1 MEICLTSLVVLN
13 NLVVVQYNL
22 MGCAMQM
29 PAKSI
34 DEIRAASRTIV
45 RELGFMRPTLAGTA
59 YSASAVHALLEID
72 AQGMVAAAHLVSA
85 LGLEK
90 SSVSRMLSKLIA
102 AGEIAESATPE
113 DARLKQLTL
122 TGKGKALVKRIHA
135 YGRNQV
141 TTAMAHMNPS
151 QQQAVA
157 QGLSEYARAL
167 KASHGT
173 QSSAAL
179 DTVQIVS
186 GYRPG
191 LVGRVAEMHAAFY
204 SKHSGFGQFFESQ
217 VATGIAEFTG
227 RLGEPCNGVWTAI
240 QNDRIVGSIAIDG
253 QDLGNNQA
261 HLRWFILDDGCR
273 GGGIGRK
280 LIGTALDFCDRFGFP
295 ECQLWTFKGLD
306 AARKLYESVGFK
318 LVHEEDGQQWGSI
331 VTEQQFTRIK
341 PASSHQP
348 G

>member
-1 MEICLTSLVVLN
+1 
-13 NLVVVQYNL
+13 
-22 MGCAMQM
+22 MQM

-34 DEIRAASRTIV
+34 DEIRSASRTIV

-72 AQGMVAAAHLVSA
+72 AQGGVAAAHLVTA

-90 SSVSRMLSKLIA
+90 SSVSRMLAKLIA
-102 AGEIAESATPE
+102 AGDIAESASAE

-122 TGKGKALVKRIHA
+122 TGQGKALVKKIHA

-141 TTAMAHMNPS
+141 TSAMAYLNPS

-167 KASHGT
+167 KASRGA
-173 QSSAAL
+173 QSAAAR
-179 DTVQIVS
+179 DTVQIVP

-191 LVGRVAEMHAAFY
+191 LVGRVAEMHAVFY
-204 SKHSGFGQFFESQ
+204 SRHSGFGQFFESQ
-217 VATGIAEFTG
+217 VATGIAEFAG

-253 QDLGNNQA
+253 QDLGNRQA

-273 GGGIGRK
+273 GSGTGRK
-280 LIGTALDFCDRFGFP
+280 LIDAALDFCDRFGFSA
-295 ECQLWTFKGLD
+295 CQLWTFKGLD

-318 LVHEEDGQQWGSI
+318 LVHEEAGHQWGSI
-331 VTEQQFTRIK
+331 VTEQQFTRVK
-341 PASSHQP
+341 PTA
-348 G
+348 

>member
-1 MEICLTSLVVLN
+1 
-13 NLVVVQYNL
+13 
-22 MGCAMQM
+22 MQM

-34 DEIRAASRTIV
+34 DEIRSASRTIV

-72 AQGMVAAAHLVSA
+72 AQGGVAAAHLVTA

-90 SSVSRMLSKLIA
+90 SSVSRMLAKLIA
-102 AGEIAESATPE
+102 AGDIAESASAE

-122 TGKGKALVKRIHA
+122 TGQGKALVKKIHA

-141 TTAMAHMNPS
+141 TSAMAHLNPS

-167 KASHGT
+167 KASRGA
-173 QSSAAL
+173 QAAAAR
-179 DTVQIVS
+179 DTVQIVP

-204 SKHSGFGQFFESQ
+204 SRHSGFGQFFESQ
-217 VATGIAEFTG
+217 VATGMAEFVG
-227 RLGEPCNGVWTAI
+227 RLSEPCNGVWTAI
-240 QNDRIVGSIAIDG
+240 QNDRIVGSIATDG
-253 QDLGNNQA
+253 QDLGNRQA

-273 GGGIGRK
+273 GSGTGRK
-280 LIGTALDFCDRFGFP
+280 LIGAALDFCDRFGFSA
-295 ECQLWTFKGLD
+295 CQLWTFKGLD

-318 LVHEEDGQQWGSI
+318 LVHEEDGHQWGSI
-331 VTEQQFTRIK
+331 VTEQQFTRVK
-341 PASSHQP
+341 PTA
-348 G
+348 

>member
-1 MEICLTSLVVLN
+1 
-13 NLVVVQYNL
+13 
-22 MGCAMQM
+22 MQM

-34 DEIRAASRTIV
+34 DEIRSASRTIV

-72 AQGMVAAAHLVSA
+72 AQGGVAAAHLVTA

-102 AGEIAESATPE
+102 AGDIAESASAE

-122 TGKGKALVKRIHA
+122 TGQGKALVKRIHA

-141 TTAMAHMNPS
+141 TSAMAHLNPS

-167 KASHGT
+167 KASRGA
-173 QSSAAL
+173 QSAAAR
-179 DTVQIVS
+179 DTVQIVP

-191 LVGRVAEMHAAFY
+191 LVGRVAEMHAVFY
-204 SKHSGFGQFFESQ
+204 SRHSGFGQFFESQ
-217 VATGIAEFTG
+217 VATGIAEFAG

-253 QDLGNNQA
+253 QDLGNRQA

-273 GGGIGRK
+273 GSGTGRK
-280 LIGTALDFCDRFGFP
+280 LIEAALDFCDRFGFSA
-295 ECQLWTFKGLD
+295 CQLWTFKGLD

-318 LVHEEDGQQWGSI
+318 LVHEEDGHQWGSI
-331 VTEQQFTRIK
+331 VTEQQFTRVK
-341 PASSHQP
+341 PTA
-348 G
+348 

>member
-1 MEICLTSLVVLN
+1 
-13 NLVVVQYNL
+13 
-22 MGCAMQM
+22 MQM

-34 DEIRAASRTIV
+34 DEIRSASRTIV

-72 AQGMVAAAHLVSA
+72 AQGGVAAAHLVSA

-90 SSVSRMLSKLIA
+90 SSVSRMLAKLLA
-102 AGEIAESATPE
+102 AGDIAESASAE

-122 TGKGKALVKRIHA
+122 TGQGKALVKKIHA

-141 TTAMAHMNPS
+141 TSAMAHLNPS

-167 KASHGT
+167 KASRGAP
-173 QSSAAL
+173 SAAAR
-179 DTVQIVS
+179 DTVQIVP

-204 SKHSGFGQFFESQ
+204 SRHSGFGQFFESQ
-217 VATGIAEFTG
+217 VATGIAEFAG

-240 QNDRIVGSIAIDG
+240 QNDRIVGAIAIDG
-253 QDLGNNQA
+253 QDLGNRQA

-273 GGGIGRK
+273 GSGTGRK
-280 LIGTALDFCDRFGFP
+280 LIDAALDFCDRFGFSA
-295 ECQLWTFKGLD
+295 CQLWTFKGLD

-318 LVHEEDGQQWGSI
+318 LVHEEAGHQWGSI
-331 VTEQQFTRIK
+331 VTEQQFTRVK
-341 PASSHQP
+341 PTA
-348 G
+348 

>member
-1 MEICLTSLVVLN
+1 
-13 NLVVVQYNL
+13 
-22 MGCAMQM
+22 MQM

-34 DEIRAASRTIV
+34 DEIRSASRTIV

-72 AQGMVAAAHLVSA
+72 AQGGVAAAHLVTA

-90 SSVSRMLSKLIA
+90 SSVSRMLAKLIA
-102 AGEIAESATPE
+102 AGDIAESASAE

-122 TGKGKALVKRIHA
+122 TGQGKALVKKIHA

-141 TTAMAHMNPS
+141 TSAMAHLNPS

-167 KASHGT
+167 KASRGAP
-173 QSSAAL
+173 SAAAR
-179 DTVQIVS
+179 DAVQIVP

-204 SKHSGFGQFFESQ
+204 SRHSGFGQFFESQ
-217 VATGIAEFTG
+217 VATGIAEFAG
-227 RLGEPCNGVWTAI
+227 RLGEPCNGVWTAF

-253 QDLGNNQA
+253 QDLGNRQA

-273 GGGIGRK
+273 GSGTGRK
-280 LIGTALDFCDRFGFP
+280 LIEAALDFCDRFGFSA
-295 ECQLWTFKGLD
+295 CQLWTFKGLD

-318 LVHEEDGQQWGSI
+318 LVHEEDGHQWGSI
-331 VTEQQFTRIK
+331 VTEQQFTRVK
-341 PASSHQP
+341 PTA
-348 G
+348 

>member
-1 MEICLTSLVVLN
+1 
-13 NLVVVQYNL
+13 
-22 MGCAMQM
+22 M
-29 PAKSI
+29 PANSI
-34 DEIRAASRTIV
+34 DEIRSASRTIV

-72 AQGMVAAAHLVSA
+72 AQGGLAAAHLVTA

-90 SSVSRMLSKLIA
+90 SSVSRMLAKLIA
-102 AGEIAESATPE
+102 AGDIVESASAE

-122 TGKGKALVKRIHA
+122 TAQGKALVKRIHA

-141 TTAMAHMNPS
+141 TSAMAHLNPS

-167 KASHGT
+167 KASRGAPT
-173 QSSAAL
+173 AAAR
-179 DTVQIVS
+179 DTVHIVP

-204 SKHSGFGQFFESQ
+204 SRHSGFGQFFESQ
-217 VATGIAEFTG
+217 VATGIAEFAG

-253 QDLGNNQA
+253 QDLGNRQA

-273 GGGIGRK
+273 GSGTGRK
-280 LIGTALDFCDRFGFP
+280 LIEAALDFCDRFGFS

-318 LVHEEDGQQWGSI
+318 LVHEEDGHQWGSI
-331 VTEQQFTRIK
+331 VTEQQFTRVK
-341 PASSHQP
+341 PTA
-348 G
+348 